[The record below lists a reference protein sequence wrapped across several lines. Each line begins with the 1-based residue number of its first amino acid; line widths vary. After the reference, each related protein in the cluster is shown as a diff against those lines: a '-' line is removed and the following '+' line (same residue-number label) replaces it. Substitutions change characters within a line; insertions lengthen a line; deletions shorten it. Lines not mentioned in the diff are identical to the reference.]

1 MKKNWIKITVLAVL
15 GCLCVKYSDTVFDK
29 IALLAGAVAP
39 LLYGFMIAYVLNILM
54 KGLEKLCFPKRQ
66 DARAQRVR
74 RGLCVFGSIF
84 LVLLL
89 MIVLLLLVIPALRD
103 AVLVLTKDIPRSFA
117 NFQDWASALAAKYG
131 YVEVQDF
138 VDSLKID
145 WNTVFN
151 RLSSLLSSG
160 VSGLFNSA
168 FSVANLIVSFV
179 FTGLISLIFSI
190 YMLFQKETLS
200 RQLKKAGSVYLPQRW
215 RETGGALCRLAHETF
230 TNFITG
236 QLTEAVILGS
246 LCAGGMFLLRLPY
259 ALMVGVIVGVS
270 ALIPVMGAY
279 IGAFVGA
286 FLILT
291 VSPVKALGFLIY
303 LAILQQLEGNL
314 IYPRVVGG
322 SIGLPGIWVLAAV
335 TVSGGLFGVPGMLVG
350 VPLTATMY
358 KWIRSDVNRR
368 VRDKIVPREP
378 HLFEEAERKV
388 ALKK

>member
-66 DARAQRVR
+66 DARAQRIR

-131 YVEVQDF
+131 YVE
-138 VDSLKID
+138 
-145 WNTVFN
+145 
-151 RLSSLLSSG
+151 LSSG